1 MRKIKGFVLFILLL
15 IFAWIYFNFL
25 AVKCPVY
32 APKILASFTV
42 VLAYLA
48 YFLYGFP
55 KYESTPIQVT
65 ITKITIVSLI
75 LYFLS
80 IYILGIFAGITVQS
94 TTLSIFIPIITII
107 ATEILRYIV
116 INANRDTGI
125 FSVLITV
132 GIIVLQIAQK
142 LDVTHLFETSTM
154 VSYLVAVIMPVIIR
168 NILLSIYSNHVDIT
182 LTIIYAILV
191 IEFRNIIPWIPN
203 LSDFTYLGLEMLMAF
218 GLISFSTRLL
228 VKHYEGYSMITCSNG
243 FNIFDIVLIVL
254 FGAAVLLISGITPF
268 KLYEQ
273 TEKAEYTDIVK
284 GDGPLILKK
293 PKVSN
298 LKKKDIILVL
308 NKDNT
313 KELKVVNRVDTV
325 TKKNEKGEQYEII
338 SVYIIGEKG
347 DAVYVENKRIIGKV
361 LFNLKYIFKP
371 GQKFKEAIGVK

>member
-1 MRKIKGFVLFILLL
+1 MRKIKGFILFILLL
-15 IFAWIYFNFL
+15 VFAWIYFNFL
-25 AVKCPVY
+25 VVKCPES
-32 APKILASFTV
+32 APKILASFMV

-55 KYESTPIQVT
+55 NYESTPIQVT

-80 IYILGIFAGITVQS
+80 IYIIGIFTGVSVQS
-94 TTLSIFIPIITII
+94 TTISIYIPIVTII

-142 LDVTHLFETSTM
+142 LDVTNLFETSTM
-154 VSYLVAVIMPVIIR
+154 VSYMATVIIPVIIR

-182 LTIIYAILV
+182 ITIIYAILV

-203 LSDFTYLGLEMLMAF
+203 IGDFTYLGLEMLMSF
-218 GLISFSTRLL
+218 GLISFSSRLL
-228 VKHYEGYSMITCSNG
+228 VKHYEGYSMISCSNG
-243 FNIFDIVLIVL
+243 FNIFDIGLIIVFTVGVL
-254 FGAAVLLISGITPF
+254 FISGVSPF

-293 PKVSN
+293 PKIAN
-298 LKKKDIILVL
+298 LKKKDIILVK

-313 KELKVVNRVDTV
+313 KELKVVNRVDTI
-325 TKKNEKGEQYEII
+325 TKKNEKGEKFEVR
-338 SVYIIGEKG
+338 SVYIIGDKG
-347 DAVYVENKRIIGKV
+347 DAVYVEDKRIVGKV

-371 GQKFKEAIGVK
+371 GQKLKEAIGVK